1 MKYSELISFSPIE
14 STIQLKES
22 NRSKAESANLVK
34 TYVMSDSMAENLK
47 APVIDQLQMDEVVDN
62 KGILIIGN
70 YGTGKSHLMSVISAV
85 ANDESNLEHV
95 QNAKFAESMKCVAGK
110 FEVLRVEIGGV
121 TMPLRDI
128 LFGFI
133 QEDFDERGVDF
144 EVPDLD
150 NVRDNKKL
158 IKDMMMAFEAK
169 YGSDKGYLII
179 VDEFLAYL
187 ESRSER
193 EIVLDLEFMRAL
205 GEMCSKCNL
214 RVMFGVQQKIFDNP
228 KFSFVSNT
236 LMHVRDRF
244 TQVSIKGEDTAY
256 VVSERILKKTP
267 EQKAMI
273 RAHLEKF
280 CSLYDGMASRL
291 DQFVEMFP
299 IHPAYIDVF
308 NKLYLVESRHI
319 LKNISMVIRDIFNQE
334 VPADAPG
341 IYSFDS
347 YWAAIKTDGL
357 LKTDSA
363 IGKVVDAS
371 SQLEEIINRAFPK
384 PAYKPLALKI
394 IAALSVHRLQNNDLT
409 LKFGMTA
416 ENLKDDLCL
425 YLPMPE
431 QDADFLLGIITAT
444 LRDIMSTVSGQFLIH
459 DESNNQY
466 YIDVNKVVDYDEK
479 IRQRSSLLDNEEL
492 NRAFYQVTYSCL
504 EWEKKQYVPG
514 FNIYEYDL
522 NWQSHNVFREGYLFM
537 GIPGER
543 STAQPERDFYIHIMP
558 PYVTE
563 AAAVNNLED
572 EVYFYFKSTDDFKET
587 LAFYAAAQALANI
600 SDGGDKDAYLQKA
613 NLLRKKLVKHLTTNK
628 NTCFDVMYKK
638 ERKQLIEVLRG
649 KYNQD
654 ATFGDTIELA
664 AALCLDEYFTT
675 IYPDFPVMKVKI
687 TRRNMAETVRAAYDY
702 FAGRK
707 NNQTAVQVL
716 QSFGILDDDKIRPEG
731 SKYVAPYIEMVKALP
746 AQGVLNYSDL
756 FESAGDQW
764 HVDKKFKLWHIFT
777 PIIFLSMVY
786 SGYTVITLNNGET
799 ITASNLDKVPRLGV
813 MDLYEFKYL
822 SKPAQMALAELK
834 KLFDVI
840 GINPA
845 LLDNPNNHTKAVED
859 LLQAAQALSNQA
871 VMSETKIG
879 TGFDLWGE
887 PLANQMIVQRMHN
900 ACSAIKNEFSNYSAK
915 FNTPAKLNN
924 FTLSFEQID
933 AIATQIATMNLIPE
947 LLEFKSACTAV
958 VTYISTIEFMELGD
972 TLKADIEDAKADFR
986 AIRDD
991 IIEGTKGADA
1001 AAKVTALLEKIKD
1014 KYIDIYFEEHKQRR
1028 LGLEESQRRVQL
1040 QECAALA
1047 NLRKLRGIEIL
1058 SSAKLSEIEQE
1069 LAGLKTCYNLTPAEL
1084 KTNPVC
1090 PHCRFSIDE
1099 KTKRVHGQISALE
1112 DRIDTLI
1119 AEWTNM
1125 LLDTISD
1132 PLVLSQKEYLSKQQI
1147 AAVDAFIA
1155 AGALP
1160 EHVDDFFVKSIQAL
1174 LKNYEPVVIK
1184 VDELMRKLEELPPM
1198 DEASFKEKLGEFISD
1213 YTAGKDA
1220 STLRIVVKR
1229 HESEE

>member
-85 ANDESNLEHV
+85 ANDESNLGFI
-95 QNAKFAESMKCVAGK
+95 QNAKFAESMKPIAGK
-110 FEVLRVEIGGV
+110 FEVLRIEIGGV
-121 TMPLRDI
+121 TMPLREI

-133 QEDFDERGVDF
+133 QEDFDARGVDF
-144 EVPDLD
+144 EVPDFD

-158 IKDMMMAFEAK
+158 IKEMMSAFGKK
-169 YGSDKGYLII
+169 YGDKGYLLV

-205 GEMCSKCNL
+205 GEMSSKSNL

-291 DQFVEMFP
+291 DQFVELFP
-299 IHPAYIDVF
+299 IHPSYIDVF

-319 LKNISMVIRDIFNQE
+319 LKNISMVIRDIFDQE
-334 VPADAPG
+334 VPDDAPG

-347 YWAAIKTDGL
+347 YWAAIKADGL
-357 LKTDSA
+357 LRTDTA

-371 SQLEEIINRAFPK
+371 TQLEEIIDRAFPK

-431 QDADFLLGIITAT
+431 QTADFLLGIITTT
-444 LRDIMSTVSGQFLIH
+444 LRDIMSTVSGQFIIH

-479 IRQRSSLLDNEEL
+479 IKQRSSLLDNEEL

-543 STAQPERDFYIHIMP
+543 STAQPEQDFYIHIMP
-558 PYVTE
+558 PYVNE
-563 AAAVNNLED
+563 ISAVNNLDD

-587 LAFYAAAQALANI
+587 LSFYAAAQALANI

-613 NLLRKKLVKHLTTNK
+613 NLLRKKLVRHLATNK
-628 NTCFDVMYKK
+628 NTCFDIVYKK

-664 AALCLDEYFTT
+664 ASICFDEYFAT
-675 IYPDFPVMKVKI
+675 IYPDYPVFKVKI
-687 TRRNMAETVRAAYDY
+687 TRKNMAETVRAAFDY

-707 NNQTAVQVL
+707 NNQTAVQML
-716 QSFGILDDDKIRPEG
+716 QSFGILDGDKIRPEG

-746 AQGVLNYSDL
+746 AQGVLNYSDI
-756 FESAGDQW
+756 FDDFGDQW
-764 HVDKKFKLWHIFT
+764 HFDKKFKLWHNFM
-777 PIIFLSMVY
+777 PIVFLSMVY
-786 SGYTVITLNNGET
+786 SGYAVITLNNGET
-799 ITASNLDKVPRLGV
+799 ITASNLEKIPKISESELNV
-813 MDLYEFKYL
+813 FKYL
-822 SKPAQMALAELK
+822 AKPAQMALAELK
-834 KLFDVI
+834 KMFDVL
-840 GINPA
+840 GLNPA
-845 LLDNPNNHTKAVED
+845 LLDNPNNHSKAVED
-859 LLQAAQALSNQA
+859 LLQAAQSLSNQA
-871 VMSETKIG
+871 VMTEAKLG
-879 TGFDLWGE
+879 NNFDLWGE

-900 ACSAIKNEFSNYSAK
+900 ACSAVKSEFSNYSAK

-924 FTLSFEQID
+924 FTLSFDQID
-933 AIATQIATMNLIPE
+933 SLASQIKTMNLIPE
-947 LLEFKSACTAV
+947 YLRLKSDCSAIV
-958 VTYISTIEFMELGD
+958 SYISTIEFMDIGD
-972 TLKADIEDAKADFR
+972 ALKADIEDTKAEFR
-986 AIRDD
+986 AIRDS
-991 IIEGTKGADA
+991 ILEGTSGADA
-1001 AAKVTALLEKIKD
+1001 AVKVNAVLEKIKE
-1014 KYIDIYFEEHKQRR
+1014 KYIDIYFEEHKKRR

-1040 QECAALA
+1040 QECSELA
-1047 NLRKLRGIEIL
+1047 NLRKLCGIEIL
-1058 SSAKLSEIEQE
+1058 SLAKLSEIEQE
-1069 LAGLKTCYNLTPAEL
+1069 LAGIKTCYTLTPVEL
-1084 KTNPVC
+1084 QTNPVC
-1090 PHCRFSIDE
+1090 PHCRFSLDE
-1099 KTKRVHGQISALE
+1099 KTKRVHGQIGALE
-1112 DRIDTLI
+1112 DRIENLT
-1119 AEWTNM
+1119 AEWTKM

-1132 PLVLSQKEYLSKQQI
+1132 PIVLSQKEYLNAKQAKAI
-1147 AAVDAFIA
+1147 DDFVAS
-1155 AGALP
+1155 GELP
-1160 EHVDDFFVKSIQAL
+1160 KHVDDFFVSSIQAL
-1174 LKNYEPVVIK
+1174 LKNYEPVVIG
-1184 VDELMRKLEELPPM
+1184 VEELMQKLEQLPPM
-1198 DEASFKEKLGEFISD
+1198 DEASFKMKLSELVSA
-1213 YTAGKDA
+1213 YTKGKDP

-1229 HESEE
+1229 KESEE